1 MQLLLEVAHLPMDEQ
16 KNTIENRLNIWQ
28 GDKFAQIDD
37 ITVIGV
43 KV

>member
-1 MQLLLEVAHLPMDEQ
+1 LPLTEQ
-16 KNTIENRLNIWQ
+16 KVAIENKLKKWQ

-43 KV
+43 MV